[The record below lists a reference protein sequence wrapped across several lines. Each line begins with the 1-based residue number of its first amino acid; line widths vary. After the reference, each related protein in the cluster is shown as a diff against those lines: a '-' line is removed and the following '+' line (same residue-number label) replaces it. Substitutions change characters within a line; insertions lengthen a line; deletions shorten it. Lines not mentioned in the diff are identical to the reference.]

1 MMEMGIE
8 ERGVEGRG
16 RGRLFCVYCTR
27 LVVFVSLPC
36 SVHRGILSYHT
47 NDTRLALVFLS
58 LGKAGGKLD
67 YKMLEKFS
75 RYELRRAVYERFSQ
89 LVQDIDCARMKG
101 KVEGER

>member
-8 ERGVEGRG
+8 ERGVEGR
-16 RGRLFCVYCTR
+16 RGRLFCVYCTI

-36 SVHRGILSYHT
+36 SVRSGILSYHT

-89 LVQDIDCARMKG
+89 WSKILIAP
-101 KVEGER
+101 E